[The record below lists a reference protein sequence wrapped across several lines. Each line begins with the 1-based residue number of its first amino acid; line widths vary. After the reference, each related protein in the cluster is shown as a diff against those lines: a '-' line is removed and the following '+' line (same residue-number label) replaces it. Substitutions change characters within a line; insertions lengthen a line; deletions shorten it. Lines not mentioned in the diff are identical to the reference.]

1 MATIKKSTVFKY
13 FSKSDATEDFVCQ
26 VEVNEGICNAKIGK
40 KTFNLKRHL
49 ERNHP
54 AVYKEVDD
62 QDREN
67 KCAGYANQTT
77 KDSKTPRETIEKFFP
92 NEKVTVSMTK
102 DKFKQHIIDMV
113 VENGIPLTFT
123 KVRRKE
129 TKNDK
134 ETKRCDKYLVIF
146 NGSVPLSEK

>member
-1 MATIKKSTVFKY
+1 MAKIKKSTVFKY

-26 VEVNEGICNAKIGK
+26 VEVNEGICNVKIGK
-40 KTFNLKRHL
+40 KNFNLKRHL

-67 KCAGYANQTT
+67 KCAGYANQST

-113 VENGIPLTFT
+113 VENGIPLTFFSS
-123 KVRRKE
+123 KG
-129 TKNDK
+129 
-134 ETKRCDKYLVIF
+134 F
-146 NGSVPLSEK
+146 QGLSGELA